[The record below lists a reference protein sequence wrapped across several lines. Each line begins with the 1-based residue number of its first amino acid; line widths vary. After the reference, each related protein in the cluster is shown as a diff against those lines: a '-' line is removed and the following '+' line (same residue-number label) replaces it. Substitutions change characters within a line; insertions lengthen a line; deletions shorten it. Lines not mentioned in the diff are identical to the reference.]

1 MTPEDLTIRAA
12 APADAAVLLEIYAPY
27 VEKTA
32 VTFEYAVPSAEEF
45 AGRIARTLERY
56 PYLIAMAEG
65 RIMGYACAGPFK
77 ERAAYDWAAETT
89 VYVRRDGRRRGT
101 GRALYA
107 ALERCVAAQGILNL
121 NACVAAPEREDQY
134 LTWDSVEFHC
144 RMGYRTAGEF
154 FQCGCKFGRWY
165 NMVWMEKH
173 IGPHPADPPSVKP
186 FPSVFRPELLRSD
199 NGGP

>member
-1 MTPEDLTIRAA
+1 MTPDDLTIRAA
-12 APADAAVLLEIYAPY
+12 TPADAAALLEIYAPY

-56 PYLIAMAEG
+56 PYLIAMA
-65 RIMGYACAGPFK
+65 GPFK

-89 VYVRRDGRRRGT
+89 VYIRQDGRRRGT

-107 ALERCVAAQGILNL
+107 ALERCLAAQGILNL

-173 IGPHPADPPSVKP
+173 IGPHPAAPPPVKA
-186 FPSVFRPELLRSD
+186 FPSIFRPELL
-199 NGGP
+199 

>member
-12 APADAAVLLEIYAPY
+12 APADAAALLEIYAPY

-32 VTFEYAVPSAEEF
+32 VTFAYAVPSAEEF

-107 ALERCVAAQGILNL
+107 ALERQNRNEMEAKAVANK
-121 NACVAAPEREDQY
+121 AAKN
-134 LTWDSVEFHC
+134 TGKKSVHSKKAA
-144 RMGYRTAGEF
+144 RNR
-154 FQCGCKFGRWY
+154 
-165 NMVWMEKH
+165 
-173 IGPHPADPPSVKP
+173 
-186 FPSVFRPELLRSD
+186 
-199 NGGP
+199 